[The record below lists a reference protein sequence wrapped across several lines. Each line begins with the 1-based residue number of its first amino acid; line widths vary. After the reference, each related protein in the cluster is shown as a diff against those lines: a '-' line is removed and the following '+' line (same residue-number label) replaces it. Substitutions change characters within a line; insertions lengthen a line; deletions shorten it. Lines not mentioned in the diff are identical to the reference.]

1 MGLGPRDRP
10 SSRNGAEPHSSK
22 KEGWGRAGPPFR
34 IIPTL
39 AAPPFALFKGRV
51 SDSFRYNVP
60 WRLSDN
66 QVLPELIELGIE
78 TSKQQKAGLL

>member
-1 MGLGPRDRP
+1 
-10 SSRNGAEPHSSK
+10 
-22 KEGWGRAGPPFR
+22 
-34 IIPTL
+34 
-39 AAPPFALFKGRV
+39 V